1 MYSKAMFA
9 KQFKELIDKRG
20 LTQRAVAERINTT
33 ETTISRY
40 VSGDRTPNIE
50 TAVELASV
58 LGVTLDVLVGADLPA
73 AGRTP
78 PDVSILVACY
88 EKASV
93 FRLRSPSYL
102 YYSVKREILQAFFR
116 STICKPAPPRPAG
129 NQTGAEIAIAICKI
143 LRQYSA

>member
-58 LGVTLDVLVGADLPA
+58 LGVTLDVLVGADRKPYA
-73 AGRTP
+73 ARCQHL
-78 PDVSILVACY
+78 S
-88 EKASV
+88 
-93 FRLRSPSYL
+93 RLL
-102 YYSVKREILQAFFR
+102 REGVHR
-116 STICKPAPPRPAG
+116 RPAG
-129 NQTGAEIAIAICKI
+129 FVVAARPLYDPRAAGHHNVHAT
-143 LRQYSA
+143 

>member
-78 PDVSILVACY
+78 PDVNILVACY
-88 EKASV
+88 EKASIAD
-93 FRLRSPSYL
+93 RLVLWSLLDRYMTPEQRVIITSMQHEEKAD
-102 YYSVKREILQAFFR
+102 V
-116 STICKPAPPRPAG
+116 G
-129 NQTGAEIAIAICKI
+129 
-143 LRQYSA
+143 

>member
-58 LGVTLDVLVGADLPA
+58 LGVTLDVLVGAE
-73 AGRTP
+73 P
-78 PDVSILVACY
+78 PDVNILVACY
-88 EKASV
+88 EKASIADRQV
-93 FRLRSPSYL
+93 LWSLLDRYMTPEQRVIITSMQ
-102 YYSVKREILQAFFR
+102 REEKADV
-116 STICKPAPPRPAG
+116 G
-129 NQTGAEIAIAICKI
+129 
-143 LRQYSA
+143 

>member
-73 AGRTP
+73 ASRTP
-78 PDVSILVACY
+78 PDVNILVACY
-88 EKASV
+88 EKAS
-93 FRLRSPSYL
+93 
-102 YYSVKREILQAFFR
+102 
-116 STICKPAPPRPAG
+116 
-129 NQTGAEIAIAICKI
+129 IADRRVLWSLLDRYMTPEQRVIITSMQHEEKADVG
-143 LRQYSA
+143 

>member
-9 KQFKELIDKRG
+9 KQFKKLIDKRG

-78 PDVSILVACY
+78 PDISILVSCY
-88 EKASV
+88 QNASIADRQVLWSLLDRYMTPEQRVIITSIQREEKSDV
-93 FRLRSPSYL
+93 
-102 YYSVKREILQAFFR
+102 
-116 STICKPAPPRPAG
+116 G
-129 NQTGAEIAIAICKI
+129 
-143 LRQYSA
+143 

>member
-73 AGRTP
+73 ASRTP
-78 PDVSILVACY
+78 PDVNILVACY
-88 EKASV
+88 EMASIADRQVLWSLLDRYMTPEQRVIITSMQHEEKADV
-93 FRLRSPSYL
+93 
-102 YYSVKREILQAFFR
+102 
-116 STICKPAPPRPAG
+116 G
-129 NQTGAEIAIAICKI
+129 
-143 LRQYSA
+143 

>member
-50 TAVELASV
+50 TSV

-78 PDVSILVACY
+78 PDVNILVACY
-88 EKASV
+88 EKASIADRQV
-93 FRLRSPSYL
+93 LWSLLDRYMTPEQRVIITSMQ
-102 YYSVKREILQAFFR
+102 REEKADV
-116 STICKPAPPRPAG
+116 G
-129 NQTGAEIAIAICKI
+129 
-143 LRQYSA
+143 

>member
-9 KQFKELIDKRG
+9 NRFKELIDKRG

-73 AGRTP
+73 ASRTP
-78 PDVSILVACY
+78 PDVNILGACD
-88 EKASV
+88 EKASIADRQV
-93 FRLRSPSYL
+93 LWSLLDRYMTPEQRVIITSMQ
-102 YYSVKREILQAFFR
+102 REEKADV
-116 STICKPAPPRPAG
+116 G
-129 NQTGAEIAIAICKI
+129 
-143 LRQYSA
+143 

>member
-9 KQFKELIDKRG
+9 NRFKELIDKRG

-73 AGRTP
+73 ASRTP
-78 PDVSILVACY
+78 PDVNILVACY
-88 EKASV
+88 EKASIADRQGLWSLLDRYMTPEQRV
-93 FRLRSPSYL
+93 IITSMQ
-102 YYSVKREILQAFFR
+102 REEKADV
-116 STICKPAPPRPAG
+116 G
-129 NQTGAEIAIAICKI
+129 
-143 LRQYSA
+143 

>member
-20 LTQRAVAERINTT
+20 LTQRAVAEHINTT

-58 LGVTLDVLVGADLPA
+58 LGWTFW
-73 AGRTP
+73 
-78 PDVSILVACY
+78 
-88 EKASV
+88 SV
-93 FRLRSPSYL
+93 P
-102 YYSVKREILQAFFR
+102 ICPLQAAHR
-116 STICKPAPPRPAG
+116 PTST
-129 NQTGAEIAIAICKI
+129 
-143 LRQYSA
+143 S

>member
-73 AGRTP
+73 ASRTP
-78 PDVSILVACY
+78 PDVNILVACY
-88 EKASV
+88 EKASIADRQGLWSLLDRYMTPEQRV
-93 FRLRSPSYL
+93 IITSMQ
-102 YYSVKREILQAFFR
+102 REEKADV
-116 STICKPAPPRPAG
+116 G
-129 NQTGAEIAIAICKI
+129 
-143 LRQYSA
+143 